1 MGSSRKVLSKHAALG
16 SHYEPSIQS
25 TDASAFIDLSW
36 YDAWLTR
43 QLEYLPFSVKSLR
56 VGKATLSENLQLGP
70 LFEAVQVYDPQDVE
84 VTVDS
89 IIWYLQNVD
98 MLDRAEEF
106 LDAQRLLIFA
116 VLGWRSMLFQAA
128 FNVCS
133 LNYLAIHQDS
143 DQPQSGLVFD
153 EYKKPA
159 DHVSSLPLPIVP
171 KAFGNL
177 IPSRSSALA
186 QVASEKSKTLSSWL
200 PLYPKETNSYLLQ
213 TLLRVQIRWVDTL
226 ALHLD
231 YDKSTRTL
239 SIFTFPS
246 FCLDTLHAGGMIYSF
261 GSIDHGDT
269 NRDDISQLLR
279 EVLLSYRL
287 LFGQSGPSR
296 KLFRHCFTH
305 SDIRPCEMDPLLP
318 LLCTNAQL
326 PYISSDIPPDRSIYF
341 SARDFPVYSER
352 IELIT
357 KELRD
362 VRPKSLAD
370 LVRDKRDTLQYWTFW
385 LVAIIGVLGLLLSLV
400 QIILQ
405 GVQLT
410 H

>member
-1 MGSSRKVLSKHAALG
+1 MAAN
-16 SHYEPSIQS
+16 
-25 TDASAFIDLSW
+25 IDLSC

-56 VGKATLSENLQLGP
+56 VGKATLSENLALGP
-70 LFEAVQVYDPQDVE
+70 LFEAVKDYDPQYGE
-84 VTVDS
+84 VTVDG
-89 IIWYLQNVD
+89 IICHLQRVGV
-98 MLDRAEEF
+98 LDRAGES
-106 LDAQRLLIFA
+106 LGAQRLLIFA

-133 LNYLAIHQDS
+133 LDYLAIHQDS
-143 DQPQSGLVFD
+143 YQPQSGLVFD
-153 EYKKPA
+153 EYRQPA
-159 DHVSSLPLPIVP
+159 GYVSSLPLPIVP

-186 QVASEKSKTLSSWL
+186 QVASEKSKTSSSWL
-200 PLYPKETNSYLLQ
+200 PLYPKETNAYLLQ

-231 YDKSTRTL
+231 YDKSSKTL
-239 SIFTFPS
+239 SIFAYPS
-246 FCLDTLHAGGMIYSF
+246 FCLNTLHTGGMIYSF
-261 GSIDHGDT
+261 ANIDHGDAKP
-269 NRDDISQLLR
+269 DDISQLLR

-296 KLFRHCFTH
+296 KLFRRCFTP
-305 SDIRPCEMDPLLP
+305 SSIPPCEMDPLLP
-318 LLCTNAQL
+318 LLCTNALL
-326 PYISSDIPPDRSIYF
+326 PHISSDIPPDLSIYF
-341 SARDFPVYSER
+341 VARDFPVYSER

-362 VRPKSLAD
+362 ARPKSLAD

-400 QIILQ
+400 QVILQ
-405 GVQLT
+405 GVQLM